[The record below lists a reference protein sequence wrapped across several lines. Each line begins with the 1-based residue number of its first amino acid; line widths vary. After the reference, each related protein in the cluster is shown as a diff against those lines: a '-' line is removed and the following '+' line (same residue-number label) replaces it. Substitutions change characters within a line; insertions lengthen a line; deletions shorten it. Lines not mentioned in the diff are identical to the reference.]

1 MGLGSEASDAMKLG
15 RFAGRSAEEIAEFAR
30 IAGKS
35 VDDVIKGAKDSAKL
49 DADVIKNAKSSFKLA
64 AGDLKD
70 LGIVAGDS
78 RGLGKDLTMGTDAR
92 AVTTEGATVAKDAD
106 KGVQN
111 AVKDTDSYL
120 TQARKACTSNKKM
133 CAAGVLTGAAGIYAA
148 DKYLKV
154 KGYKGQITK
163 IEGYKD
169 GAVLGYGGTPVAK
182 VTYAKPIDIL
192 MTDTIDFSGT
202 DCQPPLDGT
211 KSPYKIAGPTE
222 VWIKLDAD
230 LTAPGTTGTFKI
242 TTGVLSRLGQAVGE
256 GGKAI
261 GTVAGD
267 VAGGAA
273 GGLAGL
279 VKGFASGAGMWLVIM
294 CAVLI
299 FGFIIFKFFM

>member
-1 MGLGSEASDAMKLG
+1 MGVGSATEAVLKAGARGAEDVAKAAK
-15 RFAGRSAEEIAEFAR
+15 AGRGAA
-30 IAGKS
+30 
-35 VDDVIKGAKDSAKL
+35 DDIITGAKDSAKL
-49 DADVIKNAKSSFKLA
+49 DENVIKDANSSFKLSA
-64 AGDLKD
+64 DELKGM
-70 LGIVAGDS
+70 GIVAGADS
-78 RGLGKDLTMGTDAR
+78 RVVVKDITTVATDSKALEK
-92 AVTTEGATVAKDAD
+92 EGATVAKDAD

-120 TQARKACTSNKKM
+120 TQARKACTADKKI
-133 CAAGVLTGAAGIYAA
+133 CAAAVLTGAAGIYAA
-148 DKYLKV
+148 DKYLAV
-154 KGYKGQITK
+154 KGYKGAITK

-192 MTDTIDFSGT
+192 PTDTIDFSGT

-211 KSPYKIAGPTE
+211 KSPYKIEGPTE

-230 LTAPGTTGTFKI
+230 LGSPGTTGTFKI
-242 TTGVLSRLGQAVGE
+242 TTGVLSRLGEAVGE
-256 GGKAI
+256 GGKAV
-261 GTVAGD
+261 GNAAGA

-273 GGLAGL
+273 SGLSG
-279 VKGFASGAGMWLVIM
+279 VIKGFVSGAGMWLVIM

>member
-1 MGLGSEASDAMKLG
+1 MGLGSTAEDAMKLG
-15 RFAGRSAEEIAEFAR
+15 KFAGRSAEEIAEFAR
-30 IAGKS
+30 LAGKS
-35 VDDVIKGAKDSAKL
+35 VDDVIAGAKDSAKL
-49 DADVIKNAKSSFKLA
+49 DANVIKEAKSSFKLGE
-64 AGDLKD
+64 GDLKD
-70 LGIVAGDS
+70 LGIVAADTK
-78 RGLGKDLTMGTDAR
+78 GLGKEVTLANDAK
-92 AVTTEGATVAKDAD
+92 ALEKEGATVAKDAD

-120 TQARKACTSNKKM
+120 TQARKACTADKKI
-133 CAAGVLTGAAGIYAA
+133 CAAAVLTGAAGIYAA
-148 DKYLKV
+148 DKYLAV

-192 MTDTIDFSGT
+192 PTDTIDFSGT

-230 LTAPGTTGTFKI
+230 LGSPGTTGTFKI
-242 TTGVLSRLGQAVGE
+242 TTGVLSRLGEAVGE
-256 GGKAI
+256 GGKAV
-261 GTVAGD
+261 GNAAGA

-273 GGLAGL
+273 SGLSG
-279 VKGFASGAGMWLVIM
+279 VIKGFVSGAGMWLVIM

>member
-1 MGLGSEASDAMKLG
+1 MGFGSAAEDVLKAGARGAEDVAKAAK
-15 RFAGRSAEEIAEFAR
+15 AGRGAAE
-30 IAGKS
+30 
-35 VDDVIKGAKDSAKL
+35 DVAAAAKDSSNLTKSVAKDFKV
-49 DADVIKNAKSSFKLA
+49 DAGAF
-64 AGDLKD
+64 KD
-70 LGIVAGDS
+70 LDVVAADTK
-78 RGLGKDLTMGTDAR
+78 GLGKEVTLANDAK
-92 AVTTEGATVAKDAD
+92 ALEKEGATVAKDAD

-120 TQARKACTSNKKM
+120 TQARKACTADKKI
-133 CAAGVLTGAAGIYAA
+133 CAAAVLTGAAGIYAA
-148 DKYLKV
+148 DKYLAV

-192 MTDTIDFSGT
+192 PTDTIDFSGT

-230 LTAPGTTGTFKI
+230 LGSPGTTGTFKI
-242 TTGVLSRLGQAVGE
+242 TTGVLSRLGEAVGE
-256 GGKAI
+256 GGKAV
-261 GTVAGD
+261 GNAAGA

-273 GGLAGL
+273 GGLSG
-279 VKGFASGAGMWLVIM
+279 VIKGFVSGAGMWLVIM